1 MLRNVLVGLAAV
13 IIAACNPSAQN
24 QQKMTT
30 QEKNTGIVEIT
41 TFRLNHG
48 VAIVDFEQAARSMQ
62 KDFLEKQRGFINRA
76 LAVSADSVWTDI
88 VYWQGQYAVEQA
100 MKMAE
105 NSALVL
111 PFMEKID
118 LNSVKMT
125 LATPV
130 IAEE

>member
-41 TFRLNHG
+41 TFRLNQG
-48 VAIVDFEQAARSMQ
+48 VAIEDFEQAALSVQRQ
-62 KDFLEKQRGFINRA
+62 FLEKQRGFINRT
-76 LAVSADSVWTDI
+76 LTVSADSVWTDI
-88 VYWQGQYAVEQA
+88 VRWQDRHAAEQA

-105 NSALVL
+105 HSPMVV

-118 LNSVKMT
+118 FSSVKMT

-130 IAEE
+130 AAAE

>member
-41 TFRLNHG
+41 TFRLNQG
-48 VAIVDFEQAARSMQ
+48 VAIEDFEQAALSVQRQ
-62 KDFLEKQRGFINRA
+62 FLEKQRGFINRT
-76 LAVSADSVWTDI
+76 LTVSADSVWTDI
-88 VYWQGQYAVEQA
+88 VRWQDKHAAEQA

-105 NSALVL
+105 HSPMVV

-118 LNSVKMT
+118 FSSVKMT

-130 IAEE
+130 AAAE